1 MTRGEGERAG
11 GEAAAGSGE
20 GDVPCE
26 PNAEPP
32 AETVAAEDDEED
44 LGDEDSAEEDE
55 DDEDDEDDDE
65 AEYAWL
71 SEASED
77 SSDGEFIEDDEED
90 EDDAFEDEPSD
101 FDDDAMHF
109 EIEGDVDFVH
119 DEPDDDADPDAAD
132 ADRSANPPREG
143 ALRPPSLRT
152 NPRDALE
159 ERGCYLLPDGE
170 PIPSSTGMNHRQGA
184 DSVGAA
190 SPGRLLVTGA
200 KDVRLLDADESS
212 PTRGQ
217 VLAST
222 EELPFDV
229 YSVTYDAESSLVAV
243 CGAAGRDGDINLAV
257 FKVAPGAEAGEGEL
271 LRDANEPTSGQTAGV
286 VSARTNSAMF
296 VRVADCGVGATGR
309 YHEREMLNCVR
320 FGKLRDGADPAAPP
334 RAVLLC
340 ASQDG
345 RCYVYALDVKNDA
358 GSGGAGFDG
367 FEGAREGTVRDA
379 PAFAALS
386 RSSESDGGQGG
397 RGPRRR
403 PRLDARLALATTIEL
418 PVACNAAASSPDGAF
433 AACVGDFE
441 SVVLCGDRTYGY
453 DAEAH
458 RARAGA
464 RDGADGDATTE
475 GSDAFTRHL
484 PIDGDARSAG
494 VVHGEPEGGMYVAW
508 SGDSRYVAATTDS
521 MCVCA
526 VWRVGE
532 RANETTRVAYLYNHA
547 HPCLPVTFLPSD
559 PSVVVWAERGGRV
572 HAYDLRRAE
581 ARLRGARSENAL
593 EAVDMS
599 PPKSRG
605 GSARGG
611 VSAAEAED
619 ALMYMLRDIPGFE
632 ESLDEAGGGASSGR
646 VPALTEARVAS
657 MDSEQRR
664 ARVEEAKREKAALV
678 RRLQNWSENEGD
690 QQDGHRGQIR
700 VLRELHRLATELEML
715 GGKTGAAERRFVQ
728 TIRRRVR
735 GVYVTGVCAVTA
747 PAPPVSKA
755 TTTALGPASL
765 RTRPPPHD
773 LVFVG
778 VPSGV
783 LRFRAPTAW
792 LPDYNHCDF
801 PAAFRAAARAF
812 LLCAEADTRR
822 GRAGVPPA
830 LEGNREGGVSSV
842 SLGDMP
848 REVLL
853 RVLALAAAP
862 ISDWIDASAAGA

>member
-1 MTRGEGERAG
+1 MSRFALLERAG

-20 GDVPCE
+20 GDVPRE
-26 PNAEPP
+26 PDAEPA
-32 AETVAAEDDEED
+32 AETVAAENDEED
-44 LGDEDSAEEDE
+44 LGDEDSEEDE
-55 DDEDDEDDDE
+55 EDEEDDET
-65 AEYAWL
+65 EYAWL

-90 EDDAFEDEPSD
+90 EDDAFDSEPSD

-119 DEPDDDADPDAAD
+119 DEDPEHAADPEAD
-132 ADRSANPPREG
+132 PGADGSDPSADPSARPRVK
-143 ALRPPSLRT
+143 T

-159 ERGCYLLPDGE
+159 ECGCYMLPDGE

-212 PTRGQ
+212 ATRGQ

-222 EELPFDV
+222 EQLPFDV
-229 YSVTYDAESSLVAV
+229 YSVTYDADSSLVAV
-243 CGAAGRDGDINLAV
+243 CGAADADGDINLAV
-257 FKVAPGAEAGEGEL
+257 FKVAQGEKNKDARRESREGDAADPAARAAG
-271 LRDANEPTSGQTAGV
+271 
-286 VSARTNSAMF
+286 SAAMF
-296 VRVADCGVGATGR
+296 VRVADCGVGATGGR
-309 YHEREMLNCVR
+309 YHAREMLNCVR
-320 FGKLRDGADPAAPP
+320 FGKLRAPDADPAAPP

-345 RCYVYALDVKNDA
+345 RCYVYALDVKSDA
-358 GSGGAGFDG
+358 GGLG
-367 FEGAREGTVRDA
+367 FERSDGSPTRVV
-379 PAFAALS
+379 S
-386 RSSESDGGQGG
+386 RSVESDGGQGG

-403 PRLDARLALATTIEL
+403 ARVDARLALVTTIEL
-418 PVACNAAASSPDGAF
+418 PCACNAAASSPDGAF

-441 SVVLCGDRTYGY
+441 SVVLRGHRKYGY
-453 DAEAH
+453 DLEAYK
-458 RARAGA
+458 
-464 RDGADGDATTE
+464 
-475 GSDAFTRHL
+475 TRVQNSEFESFDTLTCHV

-494 VVHGEPEGGMYVAW
+494 VVLGEPEGGMYVAW

-532 RANETTRVAYLYNHA
+532 NASETTRVAYLYNHA

-581 ARLRGARSENAL
+581 ARARAARARGEPL

-599 PPKSRG
+599 PPKPPRG
-605 GSARGG
+605 AGAIGG
-611 VSAAEAED
+611 LNAHAAMGAFAMLHPDEDEDED
-619 ALMYMLRDIPGFE
+619 AERAD
-632 ESLDEAGGGASSGR
+632 
-646 VPALTEARVAS
+646 ALTATMVAS
-657 MDSEQRR
+657 MDPETRR
-664 ARVEEAKREKAALV
+664 ARVEKAKRESAVLA
-678 RRLQNWSENEGD
+678 RRLQHWPAMEMDGDGLPSQSADENGGV
-690 QQDGHRGQIR
+690 GHRGAVR
-700 VLRELHRLATELEML
+700 VLRELHRLSNELEML
-715 GGKTGAAERRFVQ
+715 RGKTGAAERRFVQ
-728 TIRRRVR
+728 TVRRRVR
-735 GVYVTGVCAVTA
+735 GVFVTGLCAVTA
-747 PAPPVSKA
+747 PAPPRRASLSSND
-755 TTTALGPASL
+755 TALGPAAL

-792 LPDYNHCDF
+792 LPDYNHVDF

-812 LLCAEADTRR
+812 LTCAEADTRR
-822 GRAGVPPA
+822 LRRA
-830 LEGNREGGVSSV
+830 REGKGDPQGSGVSRV

-848 REVLL
+848 QEVLL
-853 RVLALAAAP
+853 RVLALAAVP
-862 ISDWIDASAAGA
+862 ISDWIEESAAGSI

>member
-1 MTRGEGERAG
+1 MTRGEGELAG
-11 GEAAAGSGE
+11 GAAVAGSGE
-20 GDVPCE
+20 GDVPRE
-26 PNAEPP
+26 PTAEPA
-32 AETVAAEDDEED
+32 AETVAAEDDEEV
-44 LGDEDSAEEDE
+44 LGDEDSEEE
-55 DDEDDEDDDE
+55 DDEDEEDDE

-77 SSDGEFIEDDEED
+77 LSDGEFIEDDEDD
-90 EDDAFEDEPSD
+90 EDDEFDSEPSD

-109 EIEGDVDFVH
+109 EIEGDVDFVQ
-119 DEPDDDADPDAAD
+119 DDDAENAEAADPDAAN
-132 ADRSANPPREG
+132 ADPSANSAR
-143 ALRPPSLRT
+143 ARQTSRP
-152 NPRDALE
+152 NPRDELE

-257 FKVAPGAEAGEGEL
+257 FKVAPGDTSAGEGDPV
-271 LRDANEPTSGQTAGV
+271 LRDANEPAHPGQTAEP
-286 VSARTNSAMF
+286 VSQRTNSAMF

-320 FGKLRDGADPAAPP
+320 FGKLLDDADPNAPP
-334 RAVLLC
+334 RSVLLC

-345 RCYVYALDVKNDA
+345 NCYVYALDVKSDA
-358 GSGGAGFDG
+358 GGGVNSP
-367 FEGAREGTVRDA
+367 R
-379 PAFAALS
+379 FADFSDFQRSVSLS
-386 RSSESDGGQGG
+386 QSAESDGGQGG

-403 PRLDARLALATTIEL
+403 PRLDARLALVTTIEL
-418 PVACNAAASSPDGAF
+418 PTACNAAASSPDGAF

-441 SVVLCGDRTYGY
+441 SVVLRGHRRFGY
-453 DAEAH
+453 TSEAEPK
-458 RARAGA
+458 ARAFA
-464 RDGADGDATTE
+464 KNEKSA
-475 GSDAFTRHL
+475 SFFTRHV
-484 PIDGDARSAG
+484 PIDGDEVSAG
-494 VVHGEPEGGMYVAW
+494 AVLGEPEGGMYVAW

-526 VWRVGE
+526 VWRVGKS
-532 RANETTRVAYLYNHA
+532 ALETTRVAYLYNHA

-559 PSVVVWAERGGRV
+559 PNVVVWAERGGRV

-581 ARLRGARSENAL
+581 KRLL
-593 EAVDMS
+593 EAKSKGDAEVESVDMS
-599 PPKSRG
+599 PPKP
-605 GSARGG
+605 
-611 VSAAEAED
+611 
-619 ALMYMLRDIPGFE
+619 PGA
-632 ESLDEAGGGASSGR
+632 AGGHAVAGAVLGAFALLGEDEDER
-646 VPALTEARVAS
+646 NGDAGAVAPLTEAQVAS
-657 MDSEQRR
+657 MDPETRR
-664 ARVEEAKREKAALV
+664 ARVEKTKRESAALA
-678 RRLQNWSENEGD
+678 RRLQHWPAAGAGPD
-690 QQDGHRGQIR
+690 LVPGVPGGGPAATAGHHRAQLL
-700 VLRELHRLATELEML
+700 VLRELHRLANELEML
-715 GGKTGAAERRFVQ
+715 RGKAGAAERRFVQ
-728 TIRRRVR
+728 TVRRRVR

-747 PAPPVSKA
+747 PAPPRPKLA
-755 TTTALGPASL
+755 CGKTYDTNENALGPASL
-765 RTRPPPHD
+765 QTRPPPHD

-792 LPDYNHCDF
+792 LPDYNHLDF
-801 PAAFRAAARAF
+801 PPAFRAAARAF
-812 LLCAEADTRR
+812 LTCAEADTRR
-822 GRAGVPPA
+822 GTQPK
-830 LEGNREGGVSSV
+830 SV

-853 RVLALAAAP
+853 RVLALAAVP
-862 ISDWIDASAAGA
+862 ISDWIDEQNSAA

>member
-1 MTRGEGERAG
+1 MSRGEGERAG

-20 GDVPCE
+20 DDVPRE
-26 PNAEPP
+26 PDAEPDAEP
-32 AETVAAEDDEED
+32 APEAVAAENDEED
-44 LGDEDSAEEDE
+44 LGDEDSEEDE
-55 DDEDDEDDDE
+55 EDEEDDET
-65 AEYAWL
+65 EYAWL

-90 EDDAFEDEPSD
+90 EDDAFDSEPSD

-119 DEPDDDADPDAAD
+119 DEDPEHAADPEAVQGAD
-132 ADRSANPPREG
+132 GSNP
-143 ALRPPSLRT
+143 T

-212 PTRGQ
+212 ATRGQ

-222 EELPFDV
+222 EQLPFDV
-229 YSVTYDAESSLVAV
+229 YSVTYDADSSLVAV
-243 CGAAGRDGDINLAV
+243 CGAADADGDINLAV
-257 FKVAPGAEAGEGEL
+257 FKVAQGEENKDARRESRDGDAADPAARAAG
-271 LRDANEPTSGQTAGV
+271 
-286 VSARTNSAMF
+286 SAAMF
-296 VRVADCGVGATGR
+296 VRVADCGVGATEGR
-309 YHEREMLNCVR
+309 YHTREMLNCVR
-320 FGKLRDGADPAAPP
+320 FGKLLDDADPNAPP
-334 RAVLLC
+334 RSVLLC

-345 RCYVYALDVKNDA
+345 NCYVYALDVKSDA
-358 GSGGAGFDG
+358 GGGG
-367 FEGAREGTVRDA
+367 FERSDGSPTRAV
-379 PAFAALS
+379 S
-386 RSSESDGGQGG
+386 RSVESDGGQGG

-403 PRLDARLALATTIEL
+403 ARLDARLALVTTIEL
-418 PVACNAAASSPDGAF
+418 PCACNAAASSPDGAF

-441 SVVLCGDRTYGY
+441 SVALRGHRTYGY
-453 DAEAH
+453 DLEAYKTLQTLH
-458 RARAGA
+458 SNSGHSNSE
-464 RDGADGDATTE
+464 ADT
-475 GSDAFTRHL
+475 FTCHV

-494 VVHGEPEGGMYVAW
+494 VVLGEPEGGMYVAW

-532 RANETTRVAYLYNHA
+532 RASETTRVAYLYNHA

-581 ARLRGARSENAL
+581 ARARAARARGEPL

-599 PPKSRG
+599 PPKSRRGDG
-605 GSARGG
+605 GSLHGVAGG
-611 VSAAEAED
+611 MSAAIGALEMLHPDELPAED
-619 ALMYMLRDIPGFE
+619 ERAD
-632 ESLDEAGGGASSGR
+632 
-646 VPALTEARVAS
+646 ALTETIVAS
-657 MDSEQRR
+657 MDSETRR
-664 ARVEEAKREKAALV
+664 ARVEKAKRESAVLA
-678 RRLQNWSENEGD
+678 RRLQHWPVMETETSSNPENAENTH
-690 QQDGHRGQIR
+690 HRAQFR
-700 VLRELHRLATELEML
+700 VLRELHRLSIELEML
-715 GGKTGAAERRFVQ
+715 RGKTGAAERRFVQ
-728 TIRRRVR
+728 TVRRRVR
-735 GVYVTGVCAVTA
+735 GVFVTGVCAVTA
-747 PAPPVSKA
+747 PAPPRRASNLSSND
-755 TTTALGPASL
+755 TALGPAAL

-792 LPDYNHCDF
+792 LPDYNHGDF

-812 LLCAEADTRR
+812 LTCAEADTRR
-822 GRAGVPPA
+822 LRRA
-830 LEGNREGGVSSV
+830 REGKGDDFQESESGV

-848 REVLL
+848 QEVLL
-853 RVLALAAAP
+853 RVLALAAVP
-862 ISDWIDASAAGA
+862 ISDWIEESAAGSIR

>member
-1 MTRGEGERAG
+1 MTRGEGELAG
-11 GEAAAGSGE
+11 GAAVAGSGE
-20 GDVPCE
+20 GDVPRE
-26 PNAEPP
+26 PTAEPA
-32 AETVAAEDDEED
+32 AETATAEDDEED
-44 LGDEDSAEEDE
+44 LGDEDSEEEE
-55 DDEDDEDDDE
+55 DDEDEEDDE

-77 SSDGEFIEDDEED
+77 LSDGEFIEDDEDD
-90 EDDAFEDEPSD
+90 EDDEFDSEPSD

-109 EIEGDVDFVH
+109 EIEGDVDFVQ
-119 DEPDDDADPDAAD
+119 DDDAEDAEAADPDAAN
-132 ADRSANPPREG
+132 AVPSANSARARRTPR
-143 ALRPPSLRT
+143 P
-152 NPRDALE
+152 NPRDEIE

-257 FKVAPGAEAGEGEL
+257 FKVAPGAEAGEGEV

-320 FGKLRDGADPAAPP
+320 FGKLLDDADPAAPP

-345 RCYVYALDVKNDA
+345 HCYVYALDVKSDA
-358 GSGGAGFDG
+358 GGG
-367 FEGAREGTVRDA
+367 GTGVS
-379 PAFAALS
+379 FADFSDFQRSVSLS
-386 RSSESDGGQGG
+386 QSAESDGGQGG

-403 PRLDARLALATTIEL
+403 PRLDARLALVTTIEL
-418 PVACNAAASSPDGAF
+418 PTACNAAASSPDGAF

-441 SVVLCGDRTYGY
+441 SVVLRGHRRFGY
-453 DAEAH
+453 TTEAEPK
-458 RARAGA
+458 ARAFA
-464 RDGADGDATTE
+464 NDER
-475 GSDAFTRHL
+475 GSSFFTRHV
-484 PIDGDARSAG
+484 PIDGDERGAG
-494 VVHGEPEGGMYVAW
+494 AVLGEPEGGMYVAW

-526 VWRVGE
+526 VWRVGDS
-532 RANETTRVAYLYNHA
+532 ADETTRVAYMYNHA

-581 ARLRGARSENAL
+581 ARLAETKRTGEAL

-599 PPKSRG
+599 PPKPP
-605 GSARGG
+605 G
-611 VSAAEAED
+611 VVAGAVLGAFALLGEGED
-619 ALMYMLRDIPGFE
+619 ERNGD
-632 ESLDEAGGGASSGR
+632 AGA
-646 VPALTEARVAS
+646 VAPLTEAQVAS
-657 MDSEQRR
+657 MDPETRR
-664 ARVEEAKREKAALV
+664 ARVEKAKRESAVLA
-678 RRLQNWSENEGD
+678 RRLQHWPDAGAGPGPGPPAG
-690 QQDGHRGQIR
+690 GHHRAQLL
-700 VLRELHRLATELEML
+700 VLRELHRLANELEML
-715 GGKTGAAERRFVQ
+715 RGKAGAAERRFVQ
-728 TIRRRVR
+728 TVRRRVR

-747 PAPPVSKA
+747 PAPPRPKLA
-755 TTTALGPASL
+755 CGKTYARNENALGPVSL
-765 RTRPPPHD
+765 QTRPPPHD

-792 LPDYNHCDF
+792 LPDYNHLDF
-801 PAAFRAAARAF
+801 PPAFRAAARAF
-812 LLCAEADTRR
+812 LTCAEADTRR
-822 GRAGVPPA
+822 GSFSCRETSSEKVPVRSGTQKNSA
-830 LEGNREGGVSSV
+830 SV

-853 RVLALAAAP
+853 RVLALAAVP
-862 ISDWIDASAAGA
+862 ISDWIGERDAA

>member
-1 MTRGEGERAG
+1 MSRGEGERAG

-20 GDVPCE
+20 DDVPRE
-26 PNAEPP
+26 PDAEPDAEP
-32 AETVAAEDDEED
+32 APEAVAAENDEED
-44 LGDEDSAEEDE
+44 LGDEDSEEDE
-55 DDEDDEDDDE
+55 EDEEDDET
-65 AEYAWL
+65 EYAWL

-90 EDDAFEDEPSD
+90 EDDAFDSEPSD

-119 DEPDDDADPDAAD
+119 DEDPEHAADPEAVQGAD
-132 ADRSANPPREG
+132 GSNP
-143 ALRPPSLRT
+143 T

-212 PTRGQ
+212 ATRGQ

-222 EELPFDV
+222 EQLPFDV
-229 YSVTYDAESSLVAV
+229 YSVTYDADSSLVAV
-243 CGAAGRDGDINLAV
+243 CGAADADGDINLAV
-257 FKVAPGAEAGEGEL
+257 FKVAQGEKSKDARRESRDGDAADPAARAAG
-271 LRDANEPTSGQTAGV
+271 
-286 VSARTNSAMF
+286 SAAMF
-296 VRVADCGVGATGR
+296 VRVADCGVGATGGR
-309 YHEREMLNCVR
+309 YHAREMLNCVR
-320 FGKLRDGADPAAPP
+320 FGKLRAPDADPAAPP

-345 RCYVYALDVKNDA
+345 RCYVYALDVKSDA
-358 GSGGAGFDG
+358 GGGG
-367 FEGAREGTVRDA
+367 FERSDGSPTRAV
-379 PAFAALS
+379 S
-386 RSSESDGGQGG
+386 RSVESDGGQGG

-403 PRLDARLALATTIEL
+403 ARLDARLALVTTIEL
-418 PVACNAAASSPDGAF
+418 PCACNAAASSPDGAF

-441 SVVLCGDRTYGY
+441 SVALRGHRTYGY
-453 DAEAH
+453 DLEAYKTLREGH
-458 RARAGA
+458 SNSENSE
-464 RDGADGDATTE
+464 ADT
-475 GSDAFTRHL
+475 FTCHV

-494 VVHGEPEGGMYVAW
+494 VVLGEPEGGMYVAW

-532 RANETTRVAYLYNHA
+532 RASETTRVAYLYNHA

-581 ARLRGARSENAL
+581 ARARAARARGEPL

-599 PPKSRG
+599 PPKPPRG
-605 GSARGG
+605 DNGGGG
-611 VSAAEAED
+611 VLGGMRAAIGAF
-619 ALMYMLRDIPGFE
+619 AMLHPDE
-632 ESLDEAGGGASSGR
+632 ETAASDGNAD
-646 VPALTEARVAS
+646 ALTETIVAS
-657 MDSEQRR
+657 MDPETRR
-664 ARVEEAKREKAALV
+664 ARVEKAKRESAVLA
-678 RRLQNWSENEGD
+678 RRLNHWPAMEPDVSVPENAVGL
-690 QQDGHRGQIR
+690 HRAQFR
-700 VLRELHRLATELEML
+700 VLRELHRLSIELEML
-715 GGKTGAAERRFVQ
+715 RGKTGAAERRFVQ
-728 TIRRRVR
+728 TVRRRVR
-735 GVYVTGVCAVTA
+735 GVFVTGVCAVTA
-747 PAPPVSKA
+747 PAPPRRASLSSND
-755 TTTALGPASL
+755 TALGPAAL

-792 LPDYNHCDF
+792 LPDYNHGDF

-812 LLCAEADTRR
+812 LTCAEADTRR
-822 GRAGVPPA
+822 LRRA
-830 LEGNREGGVSSV
+830 REGKEDPQGSGVSRV

-848 REVLL
+848 QEVLL
-853 RVLALAAAP
+853 RVLALAAVP
-862 ISDWIDASAAGA
+862 ISDWIDESAAGST